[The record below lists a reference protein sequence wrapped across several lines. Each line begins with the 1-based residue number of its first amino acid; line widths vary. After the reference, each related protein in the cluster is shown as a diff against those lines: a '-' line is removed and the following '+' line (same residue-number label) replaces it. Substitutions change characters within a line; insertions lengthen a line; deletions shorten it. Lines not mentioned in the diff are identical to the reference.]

1 MRLCARAATLLLIA
15 TVGAAVAGCSS
26 GDSSSPSPT
35 AAPLKPTAVFS
46 SPEATRTL
54 TARAARTPTPFGAPP
69 QLVLASSAFA
79 SGETIP
85 VEYTCSG
92 KGTSPP
98 LTWTDV
104 PAGTAAFALTVDD
117 ADAPRPGGFFD
128 HWVVFDFAPTMREL
142 PAGATLPAQAVSGK
156 NGAGAQQYIGPCPPP
171 GSAEHHYRFHL
182 YALDTPLNLPPGS
195 SKDDVLAATAGH
207 ILGEAELVGLFKR

>member
-1 MRLCARAATLLLIA
+1 MRLYARAAMLLIA
-15 TVGAAVAGCSS
+15 IAAPVIAACSS
-26 GDSSSPSPT
+26 GGGSSPSPT
-35 AAPLKPTAVFS
+35 AAPLKPTAALN
-46 SPEATRTL
+46 SPAATQTL
-54 TARAARTPTPFGAPP
+54 SARAARRPTPRGPAS

-98 LTWTDV
+98 LSWTGA

-117 ADAPRPGGFFD
+117 PDAARPGGFD
-128 HWVVFDFAPTMREL
+128 HWVVFDLAPTMAEL

-156 NGAGAQQYIGPCPPP
+156 NGAGTQQYIGPCPPP
-171 GSAEHHYRFHL
+171 GGADHHYRFHL

-195 SKDDVLAATAGH
+195 SKDEVIAATAGH
-207 ILGEAELVGLFKR
+207 VLGEAELVGLFKR